1 MKLKSSVGL
10 IGGQPKY
17 AYFFS
22 GQLEDPA
29 ENFNCEEV
37 MTNSLTDSMIEIKTE
52 KKHSPPDYKTSDAD
66 RLIFL
71 DPHCCQD

>member
-22 GQLEDPA
+22 GQMEDPA

-37 MTNSLTDSMIEIKTE
+37 MTNSLTE